1 MVSKQMFIVVVS
13 MFIFVDDRP
22 GLTCQA
28 VIHYLALIKFF
39 LVVHCKN
46 VSDRLTF
53 IVWYCVLLLC
63 FLLKQFRGL
72 LDRNNLMLYSPL

>member
-46 VSDRLTF
+46 VSERLT
-53 IVWYCVLLLC
+53 C

-72 LDRNNLMLYSPL
+72 LDRNNLMLYSPPH